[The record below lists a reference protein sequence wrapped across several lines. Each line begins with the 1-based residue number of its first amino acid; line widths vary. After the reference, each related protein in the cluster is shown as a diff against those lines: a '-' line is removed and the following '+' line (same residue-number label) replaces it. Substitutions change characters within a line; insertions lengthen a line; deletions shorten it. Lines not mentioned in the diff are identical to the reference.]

1 MTSHG
6 GQVIDIRTAQPESTS
21 EMRYVARQPILDLKG
36 RVHGYDLLFRNAP
49 ESIFRRDAETAVETM
64 LDNEVIFGLERLTN
78 GLPAFITCT
87 ADALTDNLVLV
98 LAPEATILGVPAS
111 VEPTQKLIDACRAL
125 KGRGFRLSLDDF
137 DWSNTAHALLDQAD
151 YIRGD
156 FRRLDAAVRQQ
167 LQQRASKSTILVGQK
182 VETQEDYA
190 QACAIGFTHFQ
201 GGYLCQPV
209 LLKKRKVPANRMF
222 HFEIVRELY
231 RDPIDVRKISQLV
244 RRDASLTY
252 RLLRL
257 VNSPMYVL
265 YQEVRSIE
273 TAIMIL
279 GETTFRRIMSVA
291 VVSEMNGEQSAEIL
305 QMALLRARFCELAA
319 GKSNQDAAEQYLLGM
334 MSLLP
339 AMLGAPME
347 EIVPN
352 LPLRGPICDALTGT
366 LNAERSLLSW
376 LECHERG
383 DWSSCDAIVSA
394 HRLNSKALVQCYEEA
409 VLWAAATPSAA

>member
-156 FRRLDAAVRQQ
+156 FRRLDATVRQQ